1 MSQITNNSRKSIT
14 LIETHLKLVTIWRC
28 RDSFFLS
35 FKSIFCSSAAWLWLF
50 AFNFLSRVLFQFLA
64 FATLVYVCRRLTHKT
79 QRLFVCKVRS
89 FKKTIRK
96 MLFSF
101 STIQNYLVRKLVS
114 VILYFCSSE
123 IFLLYSKYFID
134 QACLVKKAE

>member
-1 MSQITNNSRKSIT
+1 MSQITNDSRKSYHPDWDPPKT
-14 LIETHLKLVTIWRC
+14 GDDLEVQCFL
-28 RDSFFLS
+28 FLS
-35 FKSIFCSSAAWLWLF
+35 FKSIFCSSAAWLLLF

-101 STIQNYLVRKLVS
+101 SKIQNYLVRKLVS